1 MTSKVFLH
9 FSVTGFGWSY
19 FKQKPI
25 NCNHCEYNFK
35 SIYLTYKCEKGDMVD
50 LSTHAEDLKLR
61 LMTIEL
67 LRTAKYKRN
76 ITYRELAS
84 KTDLPVT
91 VLSRYAKGH
100 VLPNTTRAKQLW
112 RVLNKMVGLEA
123 ELRSRIKF
131 DDAGYFDNT
140 EIVGDYNILQQAAN
154 HALANFAG
162 KRVTKVLTAAVD
174 GIPLATMVANALG
187 VNLIVAKRNK
197 EVGVKAF
204 IDETYILGRDSGVT
218 VTLYIPKEAIKKRDS
233 VLIVDDMIKSG
244 ETQEALVTL
253 VKKSKAEVSGI
264 FSLIAVGEEWKKRLK
279 SGEESP
285 SKSLPP

>member
-1 MTSKVFLH
+1 M
-9 FSVTGFGWSY
+9 
-19 FKQKPI
+19 
-25 NCNHCEYNFK
+25 
-35 SIYLTYKCEKGDMVD
+35 
-50 LSTHAEDLKLR
+50 STHAEDLKLR

-76 ITYRELAS
+76 ITYRELAG
-84 KTDLPVT
+84 KTGLPVT

-112 RVLNKMVGLEA
+112 RVLTKIVGLET
-123 ELRSRIKF
+123 ELRNRIKF
-131 DDAGYFDNT
+131 DEMGYFDNT
-140 EIVGDYNILQQAAN
+140 EIVGDYNILAQAAN

-162 KRVTKVLTAAVD
+162 KRVTKVLTAATD

-204 IDETYILGRDSGVT
+204 LDETFILGRDSGVT
-218 VTLYIPKEAIKKRDS
+218 VTLYIPKEIIKKRDS

-244 ETQEALVTL
+244 DTQEALVNL
-253 VKKSKAEVSGI
+253 VKKAKAEISGV
-264 FSLIAVGEEWKKRLK
+264 FSLIAVGDDWKKRLK
-279 SGEESP
+279 VGGDAPVEVVTYIKSPFESEHR
-285 SKSLPP
+285 

>member
-1 MTSKVFLH
+1 M
-9 FSVTGFGWSY
+9 
-19 FKQKPI
+19 FKGGREI
-25 NCNHCEYNFK
+25 
-35 SIYLTYKCEKGDMVD
+35 
-50 LSTHAEDLKLR
+50 STHAEDLKLR

-84 KTDLPVT
+84 KTGLPVT

-100 VLPNTTRAKQLW
+100 VLPNTTRAKQLLK
-112 RVLNKMVGLEA
+112 VLTKIVGLET

-131 DDAGYFDNT
+131 DETGYFDNT

-162 KRVTKVLTAAVD
+162 KRVTKILTAATD
-174 GIPLATMVANALG
+174 GVPLATMVANALG
-187 VNLIVAKRNK
+187 VNLILAKRNK

-204 IDETYILGRDSGVT
+204 LDETYVLGKDSGVT
-218 VTLYIPKEAIKKRDS
+218 VTLYIPKDAIKKRDS

-244 ETQEALVTL
+244 ETQEALAHL
-253 VKKSKAEVSGI
+253 VKKAKAEVSGV
-264 FSLIAVGEEWKKRLK
+264 FSLIAVGEDWKELLKFGKDAPVEVVTYLK
-279 SGEESP
+279 SP
-285 SKSLPP
+285 RK

>member
-1 MTSKVFLH
+1 M
-9 FSVTGFGWSY
+9 
-19 FKQKPI
+19 
-25 NCNHCEYNFK
+25 
-35 SIYLTYKCEKGDMVD
+35 
-50 LSTHAEDLKLR
+50 STHADDLKLR

-84 KTDLPVT
+84 KTGLPVT

-112 RVLNKMVGLEA
+112 KVLTKLVGLET

-131 DDAGYFDNT
+131 DEDGYFDNT
-140 EIVGDYNILQQAAN
+140 DIIGDFNIVEQAAN

-162 KRVTKVLTAAVD
+162 KRVTKILTAAVD

-187 VNLIVAKRNK
+187 VNLIIAKRNK

-204 IDETYILGRDSGVT
+204 LEETYILGKDSGVT
-218 VTLYIPKEAIKKRDS
+218 MTLYIPKDSVKKRDS

-244 ETQEALVTL
+244 ETQAALVNL
-253 VKKSKAEVSGI
+253 VRKAKAEVSGV
-264 FSLIAVGEEWKKRLK
+264 FSLVAVGDEWKKRLK
-279 SGEESP
+279 MAGDCPVEVITYVKAPYELSTH
-285 SKSLPP
+285 L

>member
-1 MTSKVFLH
+1 M
-9 FSVTGFGWSY
+9 
-19 FKQKPI
+19 
-25 NCNHCEYNFK
+25 
-35 SIYLTYKCEKGDMVD
+35 
-50 LSTHAEDLKLR
+50 STHAEDLKLR

-84 KTDLPVT
+84 KTGLPVT

-112 RVLNKMVGLEA
+112 RVLTKLVGLEA

-131 DDAGYFDNT
+131 DDLGYFDNT

-154 HALANFAG
+154 YALANFAG

-174 GIPLATMVANALG
+174 GVPLATMEANSLG

-204 IDETYILGRDSGVT
+204 LDETFILGRDSGVT

-279 SGEESP
+279 SGEDSP
-285 SKSLPP
+285 VEVVTALKSPFDTST

>member
-1 MTSKVFLH
+1 M
-9 FSVTGFGWSY
+9 
-19 FKQKPI
+19 I
-25 NCNHCEYNFK
+25 
-35 SIYLTYKCEKGDMVD
+35 M
-50 LSTHAEDLKLR
+50 STHAEDLKLR

-84 KTDLPVT
+84 KTGLPVT

-100 VLPNTTRAKQLW
+100 VLPNTTRARQLW
-112 RVLNKMVGLEA
+112 RVLTKLVGLET

-131 DDAGYFDNT
+131 DEDGYFDNT
-140 EIVGDYNILQQAAN
+140 EIVGDFNILQQAAN

-187 VNLIVAKRNK
+187 VNLVVAKRNK

-204 IDETYILGRDSGVT
+204 LDETYVLGKDSGVT
-218 VTLYIPKEAIKKRDS
+218 MTLYIPKETVKKRDS
-233 VLIVDDMIKSG
+233 VLIVDDMIKTG
-244 ETQEALVTL
+244 ETQAALVNL
-253 VKKSKAEVSGI
+253 VRKAKAEISGV
-264 FSLIAVGEEWKKRLK
+264 FSLIAVGDEWKKRLK
-279 SGEESP
+279 LTGESP
-285 SKSLPP
+285 VEVVTYVKSPFDSGSHA

>member
-1 MTSKVFLH
+1 M
-9 FSVTGFGWSY
+9 
-19 FKQKPI
+19 
-25 NCNHCEYNFK
+25 
-35 SIYLTYKCEKGDMVD
+35 
-50 LSTHAEDLKLR
+50 STHADDLKLR

-84 KTDLPVT
+84 KTGLPVT

-112 RVLNKMVGLEA
+112 KVLTKLVGLET

-131 DDAGYFDNT
+131 DDDGYFDNT
-140 EIVGDYNILQQAAN
+140 EIVGDFNILQQASN

-162 KRVTKVLTAAVD
+162 KRVTKVFTAATD

-187 VNLIVAKRNK
+187 VNLTIAKRNK

-204 IDETYILGRDSGVT
+204 LDETFVLRGSGVT
-218 VTLYIPKEAIKKRDS
+218 MTLYIPRDSIKKRDS
-233 VLIVDDMIKSG
+233 VLIVDDMIKTG
-244 ETQEALVTL
+244 ETQAALVNLARKT
-253 VKKSKAEVSGI
+253 KAEISGI
-264 FSLIAVGEEWKKRLK
+264 FSLIAVGDEWKKALK
-279 SGEESP
+279 MAGDCPIEVITYVKSP
-285 SKSLPP
+285 ADAGAHL

>member
-1 MTSKVFLH
+1 M
-9 FSVTGFGWSY
+9 
-19 FKQKPI
+19 
-25 NCNHCEYNFK
+25 
-35 SIYLTYKCEKGDMVD
+35 
-50 LSTHAEDLKLR
+50 STHAEDLKLR

-84 KTDLPVT
+84 KTGLPVT

-112 RVLNKMVGLEA
+112 RVLTKLVGLET

-131 DDAGYFDNT
+131 DDTGYFDNT

-154 HALANFAG
+154 YALANFAG
-162 KRVTKVLTAAVD
+162 KRVTKVLTAATD

-187 VNLIVAKRNK
+187 VNTVVAKRNK

-204 IDETYILGRDSGVT
+204 IDETFILGKDSGVT
-218 VTLYIPKEAIKKRDS
+218 VTLYIPKEIIKKRDS

-244 ETQEALVTL
+244 ETQEALINL
-253 VKKSKAEVSGI
+253 VKKAKAEISGV
-264 FSLIAVGEEWKKRLK
+264 FSLIAVGDDWKKRLK
-279 SGEESP
+279 VSGDAPIEIVTYVKSPIEMESR
-285 SKSLPP
+285 